1 MAKIPQ
7 NNNEHCCTSVFPSL
21 RPLAC
26 GDTRASSN
34 LTFLSSSADMA
45 SASLTIGSIWITSSC
60 RIRSSTEK
68 IWLLHIH
75 VFCLIEANSWL
86 QFTMTRSQGQNFY
99 QSQGQDYNLM
109 LWLLLLW
116 KMNLTETEIFFN
128 ELDKWKNIFFTFL
141 KLRVMVIILTIL
153 HLYSHLVFSIMI
165 NYLLCL
171 CS

>member
-1 MAKIPQ
+1 MNTVVPLFFLLWDPWPVGTPERVQ
-7 NNNEHCCTSVFPSL
+7 TWPSCPAL
-21 RPLAC
+21 QTWRRLHWPSAAFELHLLAES
-26 GDTRASSN
+26 GH
-34 LTFLSSSADMA
+34 LQK
-45 SASLTIGSIWITSSC
+45 
-60 RIRSSTEK
+60 K

-128 ELDKWKNIFFTFL
+128 ELDKWKNIFFTSL

-165 NYLLCL
+165 IYLLCL